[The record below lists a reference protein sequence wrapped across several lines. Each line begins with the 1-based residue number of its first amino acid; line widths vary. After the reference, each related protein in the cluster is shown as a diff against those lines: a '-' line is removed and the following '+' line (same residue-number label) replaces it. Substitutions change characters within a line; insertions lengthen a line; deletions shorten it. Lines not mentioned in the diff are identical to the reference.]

1 MTKALWQTER
11 NMSVKSFTHQTV
23 YFCIG
28 LSIIFFQILPLQT
41 TPQTWSGPNVLLVFF
56 AAIVTKRPEFASSF
70 LIALIFLIE
79 DFFLMRPP
87 GLMSSLTVL
96 GFYFLKR
103 KIQNQEENSLLFNW
117 GNVATCLTL
126 ILLLFYFISVMLFIA
141 SAGFRL
147 TLMEIIVTLTLY
159 PIFSVLIGSFYK
171 LNPADAEK
179 II

>member
-1 MTKALWQTER
+1 MTLKGFIYQIA
-11 NMSVKSFTHQTV
+11 

-28 LSIIFFQILPLQT
+28 LLIIFFQILPLQT

-56 AAIVTKRPEFASSF
+56 AAIVTKRPEFTSSF
-70 LIALIFLIE
+70 LIAFIFLIE

-103 KIQNQEENSLLFNW
+103 KFQHQEESHVLFGW
-117 GNVATCLTL
+117 GSVATCLTL
-126 ILLLFYFISVMLFIA
+126 ILLLFYFISVLLFIP

-147 TLMEIIVTLTLY
+147 SLMEIIVTLALY
-159 PIFSVLIGSFYK
+159 PIFSVLIGSFAK
-171 LNPADAEK
+171 LDTADAEK
-179 II
+179 IIQR

>member
-1 MTKALWQTER
+1 MNL
-11 NMSVKSFTHQTV
+11 KSFAHQVV

-28 LSIIFFQILPLQT
+28 LLIIFFQILPLQT

-56 AAIVTKRPEFASSF
+56 ATIVTKRPEFASSF
-70 LIALIFLIE
+70 LVASIFLIE

-103 KIQNQEENSLLFNW
+103 NFQYQEGNSLIFGW
-117 GNVATCLTL
+117 GIVTTCLSI
-126 ILLLFYFISVMLFIA
+126 ILLLYYVISILLFIP
-141 SAGFRL
+141 SAAFRL
-147 TLMEIIVTLTLY
+147 TLMELILTLALY
-159 PIFSVLIGSFYK
+159 PVFSFLIGSFDK
-171 LNPADAEK
+171 LASADTEK

>member
-1 MTKALWQTER
+1 M
-11 NMSVKSFTHQTV
+11 NVKSFAHQVV

-28 LSIIFFQILPLQT
+28 LLIIFFQILPLQT

-56 AAIVTKRPEFASSF
+56 AAIVTKRPEFTSSF
-70 LIALIFLIE
+70 LIAIIFLIE

-103 KIQNQEENSLLFNW
+103 RFQNQESNSLIFAW
-117 GNVATCLTL
+117 GSVATYLTI
-126 ILLLFYFISVMLFIA
+126 ILLLYYIISVLLFIP

-147 TLMEIIVTLTLY
+147 TLIELIVTLALY
-159 PIFSVLIGSFYK
+159 PVFSVLIGSFDK
-171 LNPADAEK
+171 LDSTDAEK
-179 II
+179 IT